1 MSAKATPDIPNLTG
15 FGTAEGRWSR
25 LGPYYAMFP
34 VEFAREVIASLSRRG
49 DTVLDPFCGRGT
61 APYVAMVAGRGAVGC
76 DINPV
81 AWVYA
86 AVKTNPHPSLADVER
101 RIDEVAAA
109 ARTDDRRAADE
120 FQALAYGASA
130 LGFINAAR
138 RELQWRESRLD
149 RTVAAFLL
157 HYLHAKLGQGL
168 SNQMR
173 PSRAMCPDYSVRWW
187 RKRGLTSPPN
197 VDAVSFLKERA
208 AWRYAKGVP
217 KAAGKARLALGDAAG
232 ALPDAPPKAA
242 LVLTSPPYAGVT
254 NYRSDNWLRLWA
266 LGEGPAR
273 ADWSTDQKFT
283 NPEKYEAMLG
293 EVLRATL
300 DRASSDAVWYL
311 RVDARERTLAVI
323 RRLTETLLPTH
334 RRYERLSPSPGRTQT
349 TLYGDHSTK
358 PGDVDLVYVP
368 GPRRKPAFLKSFK
381 LAQAATGRTDS
392 GSRLL
397 VHHISDGC
405 RAGRRTTV
413 TA

>member
-1 MSAKATPDIPNLTG
+1 MSGTATPDIPNLTG

-34 VEFAREVIASLSRRG
+34 VEFAREVIEGLSRRG
-49 DTVLDPFCGRGT
+49 DTVIDPFCGRGT
-61 APYVAMVAGRGAVGC
+61 APYVAAVAGRGAVGC

-86 AVKTNPHPSLADVER
+86 AVKTDPHPCFADVER
-101 RIDEVAAA
+101 RIGEVAAA
-109 ARTDDRRAADE
+109 VRVRDRCPADE
-120 FQALAYGASA
+120 FQVLAFGAKA

-138 RELQWRESRLD
+138 RELRWRESRLD

-187 RKRGLTSPPN
+187 RKRGLTSPPD
-197 VDAVSFLKERA
+197 VDAAAFLKERA

-217 KAAGKARLALGDAAG
+217 EAAGSAVLALGDAAG
-232 ALPDAPPKAA
+232 TLPHAEPRAA

-266 LGEGPAR
+266 LGEGPPR

-283 NPEKYEAMLG
+283 NPEKYEAMLEG
-293 EVLRATL
+293 VLRATL

-311 RVDARERTLAVI
+311 RVDARERTLSVI
-323 RRLTETLLPTH
+323 RRLTEALLPAH

-368 GPRRKPAFLKSFK
+368 EARRKPAFLKSFR
-381 LAQAATGRTDS
+381 LAPAATGETDS
-392 GSRLL
+392 GAPSAGAS
-397 VHHISDGC
+397 HI
-405 RAGRRTTV
+405 
-413 TA
+413 